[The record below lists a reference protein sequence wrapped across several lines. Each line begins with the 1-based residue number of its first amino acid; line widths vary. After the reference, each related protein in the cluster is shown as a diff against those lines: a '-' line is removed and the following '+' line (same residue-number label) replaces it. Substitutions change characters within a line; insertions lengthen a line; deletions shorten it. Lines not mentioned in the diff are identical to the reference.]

1 MRATARSDE
10 AQRRRITPAEE
21 NVLRV
26 LLHASVGRWLTAPQV
41 ALAVQQERLKVQG
54 TLSSLC
60 RAELVVRGEHRPM
73 ERTYA
78 ISTLGEAALDRLD
91 QGEAER

>member
-1 MRATARSDE
+1 MRAAARRGE
-10 AQRRRITPAEE
+10 AERRRITPAEE
-21 NVLRV
+21 TVLRA
-26 LLHASVGRWLTAPQV
+26 LLHARDGRWLTAPQV

-78 ISTLGEAALDRLD
+78 ISTLGEAALDRLE

>member
-1 MRATARSDE
+1 MRAAARRGEDE
-10 AQRRRITPAEE
+10 RRRITPAEE
-21 NVLRV
+21 SVLRV
-26 LLHASVGRWLTAPQV
+26 LLHASDARWLTAPQV

-54 TLSSLC
+54 TLSGLC

-91 QGEAER
+91 QGAAER